1 MEKEKNPEIS
11 NKTLRRKIYLVS
23 DLNYQTT
30 KCLSENLLATEK
42 KKIKLVI
49 NKPVYLGL
57 LILDI
62 SKIAMYE
69 FCYNMKPKYG
79 EKAQ

>member
-11 NKTLRRKIYLVS
+11 NKTLRRKISLVS
-23 DLNYQTT
+23 DLTYQTT
-30 KCLSENLLATEK
+30 KCFSENLLATEM

-49 NKPVYLGL
+49 NKPVYLDL

>member
-23 DLNYQTT
+23 DLTYQTT
-30 KCLSENLLATEK
+30 KCFSENLLATEM

>member
-23 DLNYQTT
+23 DLTYQTT
-30 KCLSENLLATEK
+30 KCFSENLLATEM

-49 NKPVYLGL
+49 NKPVYLDL